1 MRYVVAGVGY
11 TGRRVLAALPDG
23 SASGLGRSAQDL
35 PAVQCVD
42 LDADALPRLTLP
54 ADYVLLYTIPPPHAS
69 RDARLERLLGALE
82 PRPQRI
88 VYLSTSGVY
97 GDRGGALTPESA
109 PLDPGNER
117 SRRRV
122 AAEKMLQQW
131 CSKNSCELV
140 VLRVAAIYGPD
151 RLGLARILTTMPVL
165 AEGEANPGNRIHVDD
180 LVKCCIAA
188 MDCTNPEGTYNVSDG
203 DYRSATWFAKRVARL
218 SGLAEPP
225 EVSRLEA
232 ERTFPARRLS
242 FLAES
247 RRLDITRM
255 RDILG
260 VQPRDPETGI
270 RQSL

>member
-1 MRYVVAGVGY
+1 MHLAMPVSSGCWVRSSRARNVSSTSAPAAY
-11 TGRRVLAALPDG
+11 TVTAAAL
-23 SASGLGRSAQDL
+23 
-35 PAVQCVD
+35 
-42 LDADALPRLTLP
+42 
-54 ADYVLLYTIPPPHAS
+54 
-69 RDARLERLLGALE
+69 
-82 PRPQRI
+82 
-88 VYLSTSGVY
+88 
-97 GDRGGALTPESA
+97 
-109 PLDPGNER
+109 
-117 SRRRV
+117 
-122 AAEKMLQQW
+122 
-131 CSKNSCELV
+131 LV